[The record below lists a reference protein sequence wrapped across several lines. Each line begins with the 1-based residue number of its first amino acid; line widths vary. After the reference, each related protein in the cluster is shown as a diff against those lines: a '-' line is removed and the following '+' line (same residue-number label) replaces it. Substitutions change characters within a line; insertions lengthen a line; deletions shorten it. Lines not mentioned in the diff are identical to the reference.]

1 VKSRR
6 PVNSIVGRLYVPFT
20 LEVKK
25 MKEEIQELS
34 RRQMLTVMAVTTL
47 GGITATAMT
56 NNAAA
61 SRSFNFTKNG
71 LIKVDAK
78 PAPIAVDT
86 AKTAVIVVDME
97 NDFGS
102 KGGMFD
108 LAGIDISM
116 IQKAVGPTAKVLAA
130 ARNANIKIVYLKMG
144 FHPDLSDLGAPDSV
158 NRTRHLQIMHV
169 GKTVQAPDGSASRIL
184 IRDNWGTEII
194 PRLKPQAGDVVMYK
208 TRFSGFYET
217 DLDNVLKKLGIKHL
231 IFTGCTTSVC
241 VDSTIRD
248 AMFRDYQ
255 PVLLADC
262 TGEPIGYGL
271 PRSNHEAS
279 LLTIEVLLGWVSSS
293 DEFIKALGSS

>member
-1 VKSRR
+1 M
-6 PVNSIVGRLYVPFT
+6 
-20 LEVKK
+20 KK
-25 MKEEIQELS
+25 EKPELS
-34 RRQMLTVMAVTTL
+34 RREMLTAMAVSTL
-47 GGITATAMT
+47 GGITATAMSKK
-56 NNAAA
+56 AAA
-61 SRSFNFTKNG
+61 SRSPNSTKST
-71 LIKVDAK
+71 LIKIDAK
-78 PAPIAVDT
+78 PAPIAIDT
-86 AKTAVIVVDME
+86 AKTAVVVVDME

-158 NRTRHLQIMHV
+158 SRMRHLQRMHV

-184 IRDNWGTEII
+184 IRDTWGTDIV
-194 PRLKPQAGDVVMYK
+194 PQLKPQAQDVVMYK
-208 TRFSGFYET
+208 TRFSGFYQT

-262 TGEPIGYGL
+262 TGEPIGNGL
-271 PRSNHEAS
+271 SRSNHEAT

-293 DEFIKALGSS
+293 DEFIKALGAA

>member
-1 VKSRR
+1 
-6 PVNSIVGRLYVPFT
+6 
-20 LEVKK
+20 
-25 MKEEIQELS
+25 MKRQIHELS
-34 RRQMLTVMAVTTL
+34 RREMLTAMAVSTL
-47 GGITATAMT
+47 GGITATAMINKAT
-56 NNAAA
+56 A
-61 SRSFNFTKNG
+61 SRSSNSTKSR
-71 LIKVDAK
+71 LIKIDAK
-78 PAPIAVDT
+78 PAPIAIDT

-158 NRTRHLQIMHV
+158 SRMRHLQRMHV

-184 IRDNWGTEII
+184 IRDTWGTDIV
-194 PRLKPQAGDVVMYK
+194 PQLKPQAEDVVMYK
-208 TRFSGFYET
+208 TRFSGFYQT
-217 DLDNVLKKLGIKHL
+217 DLDNVLKTLGTKHL

-262 TGEPIGYGL
+262 TGEPIGNGL
-271 PRSNHEAS
+271 SRSNHEAT

-293 DEFIKALGSS
+293 DEFIKALGAA